1 MITKFLDPKNDIAFR
16 RVFGS
21 ERNKDILIH
30 FINDILVFKEAAPI
44 TEVTFLKTIQD
55 PEIVTKKT
63 SIVDVLCQDEKG
75 NKYIVEMQVAK
86 EKGFA
91 KRAQYYA
98 AKAYANQADVKGKYK
113 NLKEIVFIAIA
124 NFIMFPNKKGFKSD
138 HVILDRNSHEH
149 DLKDFSFT
157 FLELPKF
164 KKTIDELQ
172 NITEKWMYFFNGT
185 EETSPEDI
193 AKIMGSDTIMERAYH
208 ELDRYYWN
216 EEELLSYEQ
225 AQKYEWGYNA
235 SMEQKFD
242 EGIEKG
248 REEEK
253 KEIARKM
260 LEKGMDAKM
269 IKELTGYSLEDLD

>member
-1 MITKFLDPKNDIAFR
+1 MLSKFLDPKNDFAFR
-16 RVFGS
+16 RIFGS

-44 TEVTFLKTIQD
+44 TEVIFLKTIQD

-149 DLKDFSFT
+149 DLRDFSFT

-172 NITEKWMYFFNGT
+172 NMDVFF
-185 EETSPEDI
+185 
-193 AKIMGSDTIMERAYH
+193 
-208 ELDRYYWN
+208 
-216 EEELLSYEQ
+216 
-225 AQKYEWGYNA
+225 
-235 SMEQKFD
+235 
-242 EGIEKG
+242 
-248 REEEK
+248 
-253 KEIARKM
+253 
-260 LEKGMDAKM
+260 
-269 IKELTGYSLEDLD
+269 

>member
-21 ERNKDILIH
+21 ERNKGILIH
-30 FINDILVFKEAAPI
+30 FINDILVFKEAALI

-260 LEKGMDAKM
+260 LEKGMNAKM
-269 IKELTGYSLEDLD
+269 VKEITGYSLEDLD

>member
-30 FINDILVFKEAAPI
+30 FINDILVFKEAALI

-260 LEKGMDAKM
+260 LEKGMNAKM
-269 IKELTGYSLEDLD
+269 VKEITGYSLEDLD